1 MAEIR
6 IMVKAMKDGTERTGQ
21 GLEWDMKC
29 VILLEKKS
37 QANMTQML
45 TFVHFEMRDKAGHYH
60 IQPVKSPQT
69 CTEGH
74 HSHN

>member
-29 VILLEKKS
+29 VILLEKKIS
-37 QANMTQML
+37 GKHDTNVNICS
-45 TFVHFEMRDKAGHYH
+45 F
-60 IQPVKSPQT
+60 
-69 CTEGH
+69 
-74 HSHN
+74 